1 MLRSWNE
8 LRTSLERAA
17 LLAACMFAIA
27 GCGPTR
33 DRFTPAPQVAEA
45 SLVSA
50 LTAWRERQTA
60 DEIEGKPAIRV
71 VDTTRKPGQTL
82 ERFDV
87 LSESKITGEGR
98 CYLVKLVFA
107 NPSAE
112 VRARYVVVGIDP
124 VWVFRKEDYDRLA
137 HWEHPMHEAGEDA
150 KASNSDSTPAA
161 PIGASKEERL

>member
-1 MLRSWNE
+1 MRTRNE
-8 LRTSLERAA
+8 LRRSLGHAA
-17 LLAACMFAIA
+17 LLAACMFALA
-27 GCGPTR
+27 GCGPSR
-33 DRFTPAPQVAEA
+33 ERFTPAPQVAEE
-45 SLVSA
+45 SLTSA
-50 LTAWRERQTA
+50 LTAWREQRKT

-82 ERFDV
+82 ERFEV

-107 NPSAE
+107 NPAAE
-112 VRARYVVVGIDP
+112 IRVRYVVVGIDP

-137 HWEHPMHEAGEDA
+137 HWEHPMHEAGEDS